1 MTTTA
6 TSYDKYNIIQ
16 NFTSEFEL
24 TEHIS
29 SLPSYVIQRTNKTT
43 CTICD
48 ERSHQMKVQFTICK
62 NTSCITGEHKL
73 KECRARYK
81 IEMCLKENNKE
92 SRISKSNE
100 HNSQEIATNK
110 PYGIPQNIK
119 DLIDQMIIEK
129 VDMPK
134 RLALF
139 FLLEIL

>member
-1 MTTTA
+1 
-6 TSYDKYNIIQ
+6 
-16 NFTSEFEL
+16 
-24 TEHIS
+24 
-29 SLPSYVIQRTNKTT
+29 
-43 CTICD
+43 
-48 ERSHQMKVQFTICK
+48 
-62 NTSCITGEHKL
+62 
-73 KECRARYK
+73 
-81 IEMCLKENNKE
+81 MCLKENNKE